1 MTIDPTYVA
10 VVGVA
15 FVVAGVVK
23 GAAGM
28 GLPPTAIALMTLA
41 LPLPEALALMTVPT
55 LATNLWQAVYGGH
68 FRAMLRRFWLMGVL
82 MAAGVLVSAR
92 ALKSLGS
99 PTSAGWLGVLLVL
112 FAILALTA
120 WRPHVAARHEPW
132 ANPLCGA
139 ASGLVGGIT
148 GIAAV
153 PFLPY
158 MQSLEIRKDE
168 LVQALGILFVVFTG
182 ALTLALWD
190 VGALHKGNLASSA
203 LATLPTMAG
212 VWLGQK
218 LRLAISPEAFR
229 RVFLVVLLGLGL
241 HMAKG
246 LL

>member
-1 MTIDPTYVA
+1 MSVDATYIA
-10 VVGVA
+10 VIAVA
-15 FVVAGVVK
+15 FIIAGVVK

-28 GLPPTAIALMTLA
+28 GLPPTAIALMTLV

-55 LATNLWQAVYGGH
+55 IITNLWQALYGGH

-82 MAAGVLVSAR
+82 MAAGVLIAAR
-92 ALKSLGS
+92 SLKALGS

-112 FAILALTA
+112 FSLSALTA
-120 WRPHVAARHEPW
+120 WRPRVNPASEVW
-132 ANPLCGA
+132 ANPLCGLV
-139 ASGLVGGIT
+139 SGLVGGVT

-158 MQSLEIRKDE
+158 MQSLQILRDE
-168 LVQALGILFVVFTG
+168 LVQGLGIMFVIFTA

-190 VGALHKGNLASSA
+190 VGALSGGNLAGAA
-203 LATLPTMAG
+203 LATIPTMAG

-218 LRLAISPEAFR
+218 LRSAISPEAFR
-229 RVFLVVLLGLGL
+229 RMFLVVLLGLGL
-241 HMAKG
+241 NLARA